1 MGIYDTYGDAQI
13 KIGDVQMNYY
23 EVGDSVP
30 LSNGIYIDHSVA
42 IVVLNGIFVAQF
54 DELYT
59 KWGDRILPEQI
70 IHPHDELSQVV
81 KDLKEKK

>member
-30 LSNGIYIDHSVA
+30 LSDGIYVDHGVA
-42 IVVLNGIFVAQF
+42 IVVLNGVFVAQF
-54 DELYT
+54 DKIYT
-59 KWGDRILPEQI
+59 KWGDQILPEQI
-70 IHPHDELSQVV
+70 LCPHDEVSQVV
-81 KDLKEKK
+81 KDLKE